1 MKSKGIRIGFCA
13 ILSFVLLYFFTCSV
27 VGEYFIYHGRTRKI
41 IYLLLIFFVSLIV
54 TILLD
59 RNTSVFEK
67 MAHFSGKEFCNRNK
81 VRFHIQKTDAILLSA
96 IVLVGAILRFSGVNW
111 GLTSIFQP
119 DEGKLVKPALQMAI
133 DLWPY
138 DGNMGYPNQL
148 VAKIAAVCFVIYS
161 KITGV
166 ELSVNLIDGYFIFRT
181 ITAVFSTC
189 TIIAAFLI
197 GNYLKK
203 HMGLILAAFVATF
216 PEFVGLSKQVT
227 ADTIAL
233 FFMSLVLLMSLIY
246 LENAETVPLVFM
258 ALFAAMATMEK
269 WHSAVACFYIVVV
282 VTISCKK
289 IRLFFVHGFIA
300 FVTYV
305 LGMCIIAPNGF
316 WHLNGT
322 IKGLTGMYEYDKD
335 GVATLAELLQV
346 YIGRL
351 FQYVGV
357 IFVILLI
364 AGIVAVWRE
373 RERKYIVLL
382 LGVLKFVAI
391 CFLNRGFSRW
401 GLEFYFTVLLLA
413 SMGAYAL
420 LTDPKR
426 IIRYAGSVAFILVL
440 TCLGCGSVLTMTTA
454 IRSGQDTRLL
464 QDEYCRINQITE
476 ENSAYEY
483 YTGFEPG
490 GINCKREARETYRK
504 IEDSFLIENG
514 KLYKKSGDILYAIDN
529 RERYEADINELLQ
542 QECPVERSFETAGSD
557 IFSGAVNG
565 LEADWFE
572 WGVIAKNIMQIKRIM
587 TGDSMGPR
595 IVIYDVSKI
604 PVKEGI

>member
-1 MKSKGIRIGFCA
+1 MKEKGIRIGFCV
-13 ILSFVLLYFFTCSV
+13 ILSFVLLYFFTCSLI
-27 VGEYFIYHGRTRKI
+27 GEFFLYHGRTRKI
-41 IYLLLIFFVSLIV
+41 IYLLLLFCVSFIV

-59 RNTSVFEK
+59 RNTSVFK
-67 MAHFSGKEFCNRNK
+67 KVAHFSGKEFCNRNR
-81 VRFHIQKTDAILLSA
+81 VRFHIQRTDVILLSV
-96 IVLVGAILRFSGVNW
+96 IVLVGAILRLSGVNW
-111 GLTSIFQP
+111 GITSIFQS

-148 VAKIAAVCFVIYS
+148 VSKIAAVCFMIYS

-181 ITAVFSTC
+181 ITAVFSVC
-189 TIIAAFLI
+189 TIITAFLI

-203 HMGLILAAFVATF
+203 HMGLILAAFVAAF

-269 WHSAVACFYIVVV
+269 WHSAVACFYIAVV

-289 IRLFFVHGFIA
+289 IKVFFAHGFTA
-300 FVTYV
+300 LVAYV
-305 LGMCIIAPNGF
+305 LGMCVIAPNGF
-316 WHLNGT
+316 WHLAGT
-322 IKGLTGMYEYDKD
+322 IRGLTGMYEYDKD
-335 GVATLAELLQV
+335 GVATLAELLHV
-346 YIGRL
+346 YLGRL
-351 FQYVGV
+351 FQYVGI

-364 AGIVAVWRE
+364 TGIIAVWRE
-373 RERKYIVLL
+373 RDRKYIVLF
-382 LGVLKFVAI
+382 LGGLKFVAI
-391 CFLNRGFSRW
+391 CFLNRGFPRW
-401 GLEFYFTVLLLA
+401 GLEFYFAVLLLA
-413 SMGAYAL
+413 SIGAYAL
-420 LTDPKR
+420 LTDSKR

-440 TCLGCGSVLTMTTA
+440 TCLGCGSLLTMTTA

-464 QDEYCRINQITE
+464 QDEYCRVNNITE

-490 GINCKREARETYRK
+490 GINCKRESKEPYST
-504 IEDSFLIENG
+504 IEDSFMIENR
-514 KLYKKSGDILYAIDN
+514 KLYRKSGNILYAIDN
-529 RERYEADINELLQ
+529 KERYESDINQLLQ
-542 QECPVERSFETAGSD
+542 QNCPVEKSFDTVGPD
-557 IFSGAVNG
+557 IFGGAVNG
-565 LEADWFE
+565 LETDRSE
-572 WGVIAKNIMQIKRIM
+572 WGIIAKNILQIKRIM
-587 TGDSMGPR
+587 AGDSTGPQ